1 MDGRFLKSPL
11 VNHNNNMNTYKVTYE
26 YKGKIG
32 MEISADSEEKAAERA
47 AEQVKAA
54 IKDGLPEL
62 KLHAVKI
69 KEVE

>member
-1 MDGRFLKSPL
+1 
-11 VNHNNNMNTYKVTYE
+11 MNTYKVTYE